1 MAQQEE
7 LGRFLVGFA
16 TEISVNVTAGFHEVG
31 KSFSTQLANLS
42 TIISPQGVSQI
53 VGAFEGEPSS
63 FRDWI
68 KSIGKYILL
77 AGGNDIQSWRLAYQT
92 SRGAVSD
99 YIQRYM
105 TENLNSS
112 WADLKSELNVRF
124 AEVNDSHHAF
134 TMLHKA
140 RQSKN
145 ETSDLFRKV
154 IYLS

>member
-1 MAQQEE
+1 M
-7 LGRFLVGFA
+7 
-16 TEISVNVTAGFHEVG
+16 
-31 KSFSTQLANLS
+31 
-42 TIISPQGVSQI
+42 SQI
-53 VGAFEGEPSS
+53 VGTFEGEPSN

-68 KSIGKYILL
+68 KSIVKYILL
-77 AGGNDIQSWRLAYQT
+77 AGGDDIQTKRLAYQT

-105 TENLNSS
+105 TENPNSS

-140 RQSKN
+140 RQSKM
-145 ETSDLFRKV
+145 TPFRFMQKGY
-154 IYLS
+154 IPQLMMHLQRWIKLLLNLS